1 MKRVVET
8 SYVWTQQQPQLRAPR
23 NLSGTDTLP
32 HSTFGVHTYTFG
44 VSINQSDYGLILYID
59 LGMYKLV
66 K

>member
-44 VSINQSDYGLILYID
+44 VSIQTIRLWLNFVQRPWN
-59 LGMYKLV
+59 V
-66 K
+66 

>member
-8 SYVWTQQQPQLRAPR
+8 SYVWTQQQTQLRAPR

-32 HSTFGVHTYTFG
+32 HSTFRVHTYTFG
-44 VSINQSDYGLILYID
+44 VSIQSDNGLILYID
-59 LGMYKLV
+59 LGMYRLV